1 MTART
6 VVGPTSPRV
15 GNDAPAPVYDLI
27 TVDVWDTLLR
37 RRCHPDSVKLHL
49 CRYLRLNYASL
60 LPVDRRDDRI
70 LLRLRQQA
78 ERELGAREQAR
89 GGDDEYRHQEVYAR
103 WLEFAGLSPL
113 LQGETVHAALLATL
127 ENLELAQEKYV
138 SYVDPDIV
146 ATLAAL
152 PARRRLFLSDFYLPA
167 SDIRE
172 LLLHHGI
179 GDLLEDGVVSCEV
192 GVNKRSG
199 RLFRHLHERF
209 AVAPQRHLHLGDN
222 PHADVSAA
230 RGAGVSAMHYQP
242 EPEHAR
248 RQRREAAF
256 HAPAA
261 DALRA
266 ALSNSL
272 TEPAPAAGGPDAIR
286 RHGHACA
293 PLFIGFVQH
302 VMESAVADR
311 VEQLYFFTREGE
323 FFLEIYRRLATSDVL
338 GFAPPPATLLEVSR
352 VATFAGSLREFS
364 AAELMR
370 LWNQYSV
377 QSLHALF
384 KSLGMDPEPFTAS
397 AARHGLDMAELILYP
412 WQDSRVLAFLDD
424 VRVREE
430 TERALEARRTM
441 LHAYLAGA
449 GLSRTLPRTVGIV
462 DIGWRGTIQDNL
474 AYALPESTLHG
485 YYLGLNTYLNAQ
497 PENTRKSAFGPDLNR
512 SDDYRPLL
520 DFVAPLEMLC
530 NSPHGSVDGYRADT
544 NGAQAH
550 RLVDADENRIHEEYV
565 RHFQAGVLDAVPFW
579 ADFLRVHA
587 YSAEEMRPLALELW
601 SGLIRKPP
609 PYLASAYFRLKH
621 NENFGVG
628 GFSDKRRSLATVDIA
643 KALFLKPY
651 RARLQGFLSE
661 IGWVP
666 GLLACP
672 DRGRVFRTMLRAALY
687 GMAVKSRFRGWI
699 R

>member
-1 MTART
+1 MTGRT
-6 VVGPTSPRV
+6 LIGSASLRT
-15 GNDAPAPVYDLI
+15 GNDAAAPVHDLL

-49 CRYLRLNYASL
+49 CRYLRLHYASF
-60 LPVDRRDDRI
+60 LPADRRDESV

-78 ERELGAREQAR
+78 ERELGEREKAR

-103 WLEFAGLSPL
+103 WLELAGLSPFP
-113 LQGETVHAALLATL
+113 QGEMAHAALLTTL
-127 ENLELAQEKYV
+127 ENMELAQEKYV
-138 SYVDPDIV
+138 SYVDPGIA
-146 ATLAAL
+146 ATLAGL

-167 SDIRE
+167 SAIRE
-172 LLLHHGI
+172 LLRHHGI
-179 GDLLEDGVVSCEV
+179 GDLVEDGVVSCEA

-199 RLFRHLHERF
+199 RLFRHLHERL
-209 AVAPQRHLHLGDN
+209 AVSPQRHLHVGDN

-230 RGAGVSAMHYQP
+230 RGVGVSAMHYQP

-256 HAPAA
+256 HSPA

-266 ALSNSL
+266 ALDDSL
-272 TEPAPAAGGPDAIR
+272 AAPPPARDGPDAIR
-286 RHGHACA
+286 RHGRACA
-293 PLFIGFVQH
+293 PLFIGFVLH
-302 VMESAVADR
+302 AMESAIADR

-323 FFLEIYRRLATSDVL
+323 FFLEIYRRLAASDVL
-338 GFAPPPATLLEVSR
+338 GFVPPPAALLEVSR

-384 KSLGMDPEPFTAS
+384 KSLGMDPAPFAAS
-397 AARHGLDMAELILYP
+397 AARHGLDIAAPILYP

-424 VRVREE
+424 ARVRDEV
-430 TERALEARRTM
+430 ERALEARRTA

-485 YYLGLNTYLNAQ
+485 YYLGLNCFLNAQ
-497 PENTRKSAFGPDLNR
+497 PHNARKSAFGPDLNR
-512 SDDYRPLL
+512 SDDDRPLL
-520 DFVAPLEMLC
+520 DFVAPVEMLC
-530 NSPHGSVDGYRADT
+530 NSPHGSVDGYRVDAD
-544 NGAQAH
+544 GVRAR
-550 RLVDADENRIHEEYV
+550 RLVDADENRIHEDCV

-579 ADFLRVHA
+579 ADYLRVHA
-587 YSAEEMRPLALELW
+587 HSADEMRPLALELW
-601 SGLIRKPP
+601 NGLIRTPP
-609 PYLASAYFRLKH
+609 PYLARAYFRLKH
-621 NENFGVG
+621 NETFGVG
-628 GFSDKRRSLATVDIA
+628 GFSDKRRSFATADIV

-651 RARLQGFLSE
+651 RARLHGFLNE

-672 DRGRVFRTMLRAALY
+672 DRGFLFRAMLRFALY
-687 GMAVKSRFRGWI
+687 GMAVKSRLRQW
-699 R
+699 RR